1 MKRNIVDQLIQWKNE
16 WNTETGKPLLLTGI
30 KGVGKTYLA
39 YDFAKAFFERIS
51 YVNFE
56 HEPGREDMI
65 MTALSDRNQRMA
77 NLRIIFGIVP
87 DEPIQNHLLIL
98 DEISGTKD
106 FICMLE
112 GLQAAGIFSCILC
125 ISSNPVSGEIISACC
140 HIPVFPLEFDEFLLA
155 TSNEWYIE
163 TIKNHF
169 EANKKIPD
177 IVHKELLSLFHLY
190 LKIGGMPS
198 AINEYLSLNSIINVP
213 EQHEKLTGIYHDILL
228 RNCSESDALKMIQ
241 VFDSIPAQLE
251 KENKKFQFRQ
261 IRKGTT
267 YSMYKAAIDY
277 LTASEYIIKCI
288 KTGDDQL
295 SGIENFSLLYDAV
308 SDESNFKLYFPDTGL
323 LSAKM
328 PLNILN
334 SDTNMY
340 KGLLENYTAQSL
352 HRHGYPLYFWES
364 GSMAK
369 IDFLVQMSN
378 TDFIPIEI
386 HTSENTRSKC
396 INVFKNKYPFPY
408 AVKISSRNF
417 KYENQIKYVPYYSI
431 FCL

>member
-1 MKRNIVDQLIQWKNE
+1 MKRNIVDKLIQWKNE
-16 WNTETGKPLLLTGI
+16 WNTDTGKPLLLTGL

-56 HEPGREDMI
+56 HEPGREDSIMI
-65 MTALSDRNQRMA
+65 ALSDIDQRKD
-77 NLRIIFGIVP
+77 NLRNIFGIV
-87 DEPIQNHLLIL
+87 DEPIQNQLLIL
-98 DEISGTKD
+98 DEISFTKD
-106 FICMLE
+106 FITMLE
-112 GLQAAGIFSCILC
+112 GLQASGIFLYILC
-125 ISSNPVSGEIISACC
+125 ISSNPVSEEILSISY
-140 HIPVFPLEFDEFLLA
+140 HVPVFPIEFDEFLLA

-163 TIKNHF
+163 AIKNHF
-169 EANKKIPD
+169 DANKKIPD
-177 IVHKELLSLFHLY
+177 IVHKELLSLFDLY

-198 AINEYLSLNSIINVP
+198 AINEYLNLNSIINVP

-241 VFDSIPAQLE
+241 VFDSIPTQLE

-277 LTASEYIIKCI
+277 LTASEYIIKCMKI
-288 KTGDDQL
+288 GDDQL
-295 SGIENFSLLYDAV
+295 SVIGNSIFLDDAA
-308 SDESNFKLYFPDTGL
+308 SAESNFKLYFPDTGL
-323 LSAKM
+323 LSTKM
-328 PLNILN
+328 PFILN
-334 SDTNMY
+334 SDTNLY

-352 HRHGYPLYFWES
+352 HRHGCPLYFWES

-369 IDFLVQMSN
+369 IDFLIQKSN
-378 TDFIPIEI
+378 KDLIPIEI

-408 AVKISSRNF
+408 ALKISSRNF

>member
-16 WNTETGKPLLLTGI
+16 WNTVTGKPLLLTGL

-39 YDFAKAFFERIS
+39 YDFAKAFFGRIS

-56 HEPGREDMI
+56 HEPNWEDRFMNAI
-65 MTALSDRNQRMA
+65 SDFSQRKD
-77 NLRIIFGIVP
+77 NLRSIFGITP
-87 DEPIQNHLLIL
+87 DEPLQTHLLIL
-98 DEISGTKD
+98 DEICFASN
-106 FICMLE
+106 FITLLE
-112 GLQAAGIFSCILC
+112 EIQATGIFPCILC
-125 ISSNPVSGEIISACC
+125 ISSNPVSEKILSACYP
-140 HIPVFPLEFDEFLLA
+140 IPVFPMEFDEFLLA

-177 IVHKELLSLFHLY
+177 IVHKELLSLFYRY

-198 AINEYLSLNSIINVP
+198 AINEYLSLNSDINVP

-228 RNCSESDALKMIQ
+228 RNYSESDSLKMIQ

-267 YSMYKAAIDY
+267 YSMYKAAIDC
-277 LTASEYIIKCI
+277 LTANEYIIKCS
-288 KTGDDQL
+288 KAGDDQL
-295 SGIENFSLLYDAV
+295 SEIKTSIFVEDVAST
-308 SDESNFKLYFPDTGL
+308 ESNFKLYFPDTGL
-323 LSAKM
+323 LYTKFPTNA
-328 PLNILN
+328 LN
-334 SDTNMY
+334 SDINLY
-340 KGLLENYTAQSL
+340 RGLLENYTAQSL
-352 HRHGYPLYFWES
+352 HRHGCPLYFWES

-369 IDFLVQMSN
+369 IDFLIQRNS
-378 TDFIPIEI
+378 TDLIPIEI

-408 AVKISSRNF
+408 AVKISPRNF
-417 KYENQIKYVPYYSI
+417 KFEKQIKYVPYYAI